1 MRMEG
6 SKPANGC
13 RESGSRLGALVCALS
28 LLTASILAGELHSAN
43 PHEVMAGYLR
53 ALPAYVAWPTNIF
66 TSPQATWQ
74 IGILGDDPFGAT
86 LEMVLSDRQA
96 AGRGFQI
103 QRAADVKELST
114 CEIVFIALKDEHA
127 VTNALAE
134 LAPRPVLTVGEANN
148 FLENG
153 GMIQLQAHGTIHMSV
168 NLDRTR
174 AAHLEIPTR
183 MLELANEVIESGV
196 RKKLR

>member
-1 MRMEG
+1 MER
-6 SKPANGC
+6 SN
-13 RESGSRLGALVCALS
+13 SGSRCQGPGLFLGAIVC
-28 LLTASILAGELHSAN
+28 ASILVANLAPAGELHSTN

-53 ALPAYVAWPTNIF
+53 ALPAYVGWPTNTF
-66 TSPQATWQ
+66 ASPKDTWQ
-74 IGILGDDPFGAT
+74 IGILGDDPFGVV
-86 LEMVLSDRQA
+86 LETVLQDRRA

-103 QRAADVKELST
+103 QRAADVRELPT
-114 CEIVFIALKDEHA
+114 CEIVFIALKDEDGLK
-127 VTNALAE
+127 NALAE
-134 LAPRPVLTVGEANN
+134 LASRTVLTVGESND

-153 GMIQLQAHGTIHMSV
+153 GMIQLRAHGTIHMSI

-183 MLELANEVIESGV
+183 MLELANEVIENGV